1 MHRVAISAVLVM
13 AVGLTGCDLYV
24 EQASIRPDGEI
35 AFLAEAD
42 VVCDDQPLN
51 ELFGRDP
58 CDVIDEAVAGTSTG
72 DLPFGVELPET
83 VEIESTGEF
92 GRREV
97 QVRWSGPVE
106 DFSSLLVSGVTIT
119 SDDGD
124 LSTAT
129 FSTNDAP
136 AALLGARPSRWAA
149 GEFRAI
155 APAVVVEHN
164 GDDIQGRSVIW
175 VIDDD
180 RPDEFTFTWS
190 TEERGIRV
198 WWWII
203 GAIILGGVLMM
214 IVYLEGQRKERDV
227 RDESG

>member
-1 MHRVAISAVLVM
+1 MNRLAKSAVF
-13 AVGLTGCDLYV
+13 AVAVVLTGCDLYV
-24 EQASIRPDGEI
+24 EQASIRPGGEI
-35 AFLAEAD
+35 SFLAEAD
-42 VVCDDQPLN
+42 VVCDDEPMN

-58 CDVIDEAVAGTSTG
+58 CDVIDEAVTGTSTG
-72 DLPFGVELPET
+72 DFPFGVELPGT
-83 VEIESTGEF
+83 VEIESTGEL

-124 LSTAT
+124 LSTAI

-136 AALLGARPSRWAA
+136 AAFLGARPSRWAA
-149 GEFRAI
+149 GEFRVL

-164 GDDIQGRSVIW
+164 GDGIQGRSVTW

-180 RPDEFTFTWS
+180 RPDEFTLTWS
-190 TEERGIRV
+190 TEERGIRI

-203 GAIILGGVLMM
+203 GAVILGVVLMM